1 VDLLLACHGVHR
13 RAPPLNRSLLCR
25 AARRDRPRYATRSGV
40 RASIRPAP
48 VSHPVASA
56 PPTLLLSRSVIAGL
70 ATTQD
75 YLAAMH
81 DAFTGLAEQS
91 YQLPDAGYVPAT
103 GGGFHVKSASRRGPG
118 AVAVIKVNGNFPG
131 NGVAWGL
138 PTIQGFIAVLD
149 AERGCVLALMDSA
162 EITARRTAAT
172 SALAARH
179 LARRESRSI
188 GDDRVRSAGPVSP
201 GRAARRGDDRPG
213 PIPRST

>member
-1 VDLLLACHGVHR
+1 V
-13 RAPPLNRSLLCR
+13 
-25 AARRDRPRYATRSGV
+25 T
-40 RASIRPAP
+40 
-48 VSHPVASA
+48 SA

-81 DAFTGLAEQS
+81 DAFTGVAKQS
-91 YQLPDAGYVPAT
+91 YQLPDAAYVPAT

-188 GDDRVRSAGPVSP
+188 GMIGCGLQALYHLDALLDVATIGLVQYRDPRDEAAEEFGRRVTALGSRVNEQQAPVP
-201 GRAARRGDDRPG
+201 RRAARISSSP
-213 PIPRST
+213 